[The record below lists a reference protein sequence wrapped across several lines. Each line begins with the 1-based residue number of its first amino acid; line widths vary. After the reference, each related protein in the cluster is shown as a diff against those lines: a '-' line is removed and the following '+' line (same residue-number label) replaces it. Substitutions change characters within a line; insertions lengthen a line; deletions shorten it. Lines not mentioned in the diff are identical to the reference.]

1 MRSARI
7 GWATCLLLGGVAVS
21 LSGCLTKTK
30 VVDRVNNVNVT
41 VPAPNI
47 AQMLLSE
54 SDYGTSGSKIK
65 AAVNAEGMFYFPE
78 ITSDRGDGCGPP
90 GETPAASAT
99 CVQYDIKSIFAS
111 QGTARTANV
120 DFGNNVN
127 SLQFIEVDGIT
138 AVKDADTDE
147 GIQGYTE
154 VTHQE
159 IVKETIPFSKL
170 TGDPKDFT
178 DSKSSADDYGRK
190 GTRYSVLHN
199 LPNGNAIAL
208 FATESKYLKDYGSDD
223 EDAEMFAGGYW
234 VEISKD
240 TDEENNVVNA
250 GVFSDAKELARDNL
264 GLGRWALLWA
274 DDETF
279 REPNAAPYADEI
291 TATYS
296 GKTEGGYS
304 DKRGAGGFSG
314 DIELKAKL
322 FGENATASTGTRDTD
337 DYVPATAGT
346 VSGHID
352 GIKLYTFQDFGNNS
366 SKTLSGTVN
375 LGSAPVGEMG
385 RMKGDVTIGTVITM
399 KGTWSGIFSDT
410 TKTLNAPTFV
420 LGTYGFEHTQ
430 DSVERAFLGHFGL
443 EHPKVVQDPN

>member
-30 VVDRVNNVNVT
+30 VVDRVVT
-41 VPAPNI
+41 ARETVTAPNI
-47 AQMLLSE
+47 AQMLLAE
-54 SDYGTSGSKIK
+54 SDYGTSDSKIK
-65 AAVNAEGMFYFPE
+65 AAVNAEGMFVFSE
-78 ITSDRGDGCGPP
+78 ITSDNSDDCGPP
-90 GETPAASAT
+90 GSTPSAGAN
-99 CVQYDIKSIFAS
+99 CIQYDIKSIFAS

-127 SLQFIEVDGIT
+127 SLQFIEVDDIT

-159 IVKETIPFSKL
+159 IVKDTIPFSKL
-170 TGDPKDFT
+170 TGDPKDFM
-178 DSKSSADDYGRK
+178 DSKSSTDDYGRK
-190 GTRYSVLHN
+190 GNRYTVLHN
-199 LPNGNAIAL
+199 LPDGNAIAL

-240 TDEENNVVNA
+240 TDGNNNVVNA
-250 GVFSDAKELARDNL
+250 GVFSDAE
-264 GLGRWALLWA
+264 GLTRAFSHGRWAFLWA
-274 DDETF
+274 DDDNF
-279 REPNAAPYADEI
+279 REPNAAPYDDEI

-322 FGENATASTGTRDTD
+322 FGGYATASSGIDTRNSD
-337 DYVPATAGT
+337 DYVPAIAGT

-352 GIKLYTFQDFGNNS
+352 GIKLYTFQDFGNRS
-366 SKTLSGTVN
+366 SNTLSGTVN

-385 RMKGDVTIGTVITM
+385 TMKGDVTIGTVTTM
-399 KGTWSGIFSDT
+399 KGMWHGIFSDT

-443 EHPKVVQDPN
+443 EHPDVTTD